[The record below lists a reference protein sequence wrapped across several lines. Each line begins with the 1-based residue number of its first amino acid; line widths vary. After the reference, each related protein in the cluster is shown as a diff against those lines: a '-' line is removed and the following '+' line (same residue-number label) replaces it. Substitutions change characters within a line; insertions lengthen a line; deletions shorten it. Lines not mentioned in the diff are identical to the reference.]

1 VPILLGILVAASFG
15 SGDFLG
21 GLASRRSTML
31 SVLAIAQCTAF
42 LGAIVYASVA
52 GGNASGRDIVL
63 GASAGGV
70 NVLALGA
77 LYAGLATGRMG
88 IVAPVTAVV
97 AAFIP
102 VLWGFA
108 TGETLSTVTLVGV
121 IVAIAAGGLVASARD
136 TGDRH
141 ATGRSV
147 ALAVFSGVF
156 FGASLIIYSE
166 TSHGSGAW
174 PVFAGRTSAV
184 IGVLIVA
191 LLARRTLRIAKPDR
205 RLALAA
211 GVLDV
216 TATALALVAVHE
228 GVVAVVAP
236 VSSLGPAFTVI
247 CAWFV
252 LREPVARVQVA
263 GLVAALA
270 GLVLIAA
277 G

>member
-21 GLASRRSTML
+21 GLASRRSTTL

-42 LGAIVYASVA
+42 LGAVVYALAA
-52 GGNASGRDIVL
+52 GGDASGRDVAL
-63 GASAGGV
+63 GALAGGV
-70 NVLALGA
+70 NVLALGG

-97 AAFIP
+97 AAFVP
-102 VLWGFA
+102 VLWGVA
-108 TGETLSTVTLVGV
+108 TVESLSTVTMIGV
-121 IVAIAAGGLVASARD
+121 IIAICAGGLVASARD
-136 TGDRH
+136 TGDREG
-141 ATGRSV
+141 AGRSV

-166 TSHGSGAW
+166 TAHGSGAW
-174 PVFAGRTSAV
+174 PVLAGRTSAV
-184 IGVLIVA
+184 VGVLVVV
-191 LLARRTLRIAKPDR
+191 LLARRTLRIATPER

-216 TATALALVAVHE
+216 TATALALIAVHE

-236 VSSLGPAFTVI
+236 VSALGPAFTVI

-252 LREPVARVQVA
+252 VREPVARVQVA
-263 GLVAALA
+263 GLIAALT